1 MNICM
6 QVSVSKYVFNPP
18 RYIYL
23 WMDVRWHGNSMFT
36 FSRNFQTVFKSD
48 SYAFQFGLAYLTQTD
63 SISIHCGLT
72 HQQGHLADRMQMT
85 KTSSLFSGSPLPGER
100 PHSLVEMSEKSFLP
114 PGICLKEGRR
124 KVFVAQ
130 YTRWGQDAQMT
141 PILYNNTTSIQGTF
155 NNVVFVVF
163 IALTVAFYTF
173 RWGLR
178 WTH

>member
-1 MNICM
+1 MYASFCVKICFQPSQVHTPMNG
-6 QVSVSKYVFNPP
+6 S
-18 RYIYL
+18 
-23 WMDVRWHGNSMFT
+23 VRWHGHSMFT
-36 FSRNFQTVFKSD
+36 FSRNLQTVFKSD

-124 KVFVAQ
+124 K
-130 YTRWGQDAQMT
+130 YLW
-141 PILYNNTTSIQGTF
+141 LSIPDEDEM
-155 NNVVFVVF
+155 
-163 IALTVAFYTF
+163 
-173 RWGLR
+173 LR
-178 WTH
+178 WPQYFTITPLAFREHLIMWFLLFSLLLLWIIIPLYEA